1 MMDRPLILIL
11 SDYYLPGYK
20 GGGSSRTLINTV
32 DHLGGEFRFKLLTSD
47 RDLGDT
53 GPYPQV
59 AFGSWQPVGGAEV
72 FYLSPRDLSLRSL
85 RALIRRTKHDVL
97 YLNSFFSP
105 NFTIKPLLLRRLG
118 LIPRVPTILAPRGE
132 FSPGALMLKGFKKRA
147 YLTFARALGLYR
159 NVVWQASSEYEEE
172 SIRSWLGDHV
182 RVVIARD
189 LPPLTFGGGEQPPR
203 REKTAGRLKIVFLS
217 RISRKKNLSGALR
230 MLDGLKGEVQ
240 FDIYGPLEDRGY
252 WAECQRVI
260 DSLPRNVQVR
270 YCGGVAHEQVVDAMA
285 EHDLFFFPTLGENY
299 GYVVLEALI
308 AGCPVLL
315 SDRTPWRNLKER
327 GVGWD
332 LPLDQPERFRAVL
345 QGCVEMNPQ
354 EHRSW
359 SHRARTFGLENARAR
374 TVLVQYRRLFDCAL
388 RQT

>member
-1 MMDRPLILIL
+1 VERPLILVTT
-11 SDYYLPGYK
+11 DYYLPGYK
-20 GGGSSRTLINTV
+20 GGGSSRTLINVV
-32 DHLGGEFRFKLLTSD
+32 DHLGGEFRFKVLTSD
-47 RDLGDT
+47 RDLGDA

-59 AFGSWQPVGGAEV
+59 APGSWQPVDGAEV

-85 RALIRRTKHDVL
+85 RTVIRRTKHEVL

-132 FSPGALMLKGFKKRA
+132 FSPDALMLKGFKKRA
-147 YLTFARALGLYR
+147 YFAFARALGLYR
-159 NVVWQASSEYEEE
+159 HVVWQASSEYEEE

-189 LPPLTFGGGEQPPR
+189 LLPPVFDMGEQPSR
-203 REKTAGRLKIVFLS
+203 RRKTAGRLKIVFLS
-217 RISRKKNLSGALR
+217 RISRMKNLSGALK
-230 MLDGLKGEVQ
+230 MLDGLEGEVQ
-240 FDIYGPLEDRGY
+240 FNIYGPLEDRGY

-260 DSLPRNVQVR
+260 DTLPRNVQVK
-270 YCGGVAHEQVVDAMA
+270 YWGGVRHEQVVGTMA
-285 EHDLFFFPTLGENY
+285 EHDLFFLPTLGENY
-299 GYVVLEALI
+299 GHVVLEALI
-308 AGCPVLL
+308 AGCPVLI
-315 SDRTPWRNLKER
+315 SDRTPWRNLKEK
-327 GVGWD
+327 GIGWD

-345 QGCVEMNPQ
+345 QSCVEMNSQ

-359 SHRARTFGLENARAR
+359 SQRARAFGLGHARDR
-374 TVLVQYRRLFDCAL
+374 TVLDQYRRLFDYAL